1 MSDSQNE
8 VLNIAALKASLKQFA
23 VDREWEQFHSPKNL
37 SMALSVEASELLEIF
52 QWMKEE
58 DSWDISDPKLIEAVG
73 DEVADIFVYLL
84 RLATVLNLDLKE
96 LVDQK
101 MLKNGKKYPV
111 AKARGNSKKYTE
123 FSD

>member
-1 MSDSQNE
+1 
-8 VLNIAALKASLKQFA
+8 
-23 VDREWEQFHSPKNL
+23 
-37 SMALSVEASELLEIF
+37 MALSVEASELLEIF